1 MPPAAPALRG
11 ERSAASPGA
20 ATPGAAAAGASPSG
34 STAPAPAFSGA
45 AAALEMNIYIPWKSA
60 ARHRRGAG
68 RRLEPKLVILPE
80 CE

>member
-1 MPPAAPALRG
+1 MEALSVPPAVPALRG
-11 ERSAASPGA
+11 KRPAASPGA
-20 ATPGAAAAGASPSG
+20 AAPGASPPG
-34 STAPAPAFSGA
+34 SSAPAPGFSGA
-45 AAALEMNIYIPWKSA
+45 SAALEMNIYIPWKSA